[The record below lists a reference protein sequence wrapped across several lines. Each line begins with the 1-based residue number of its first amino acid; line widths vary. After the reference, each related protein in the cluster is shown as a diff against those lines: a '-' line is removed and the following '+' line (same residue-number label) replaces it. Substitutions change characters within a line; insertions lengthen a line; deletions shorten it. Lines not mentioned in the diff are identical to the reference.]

1 MYKRYVNFVIWVHMK
16 INLWRA
22 RRDLERILSMPVGAR
37 YLKMTSIGFTLI
49 SESQDREVYKS
60 SDGHLEITFVKE

>member
-1 MYKRYVNFVIWVHMK
+1 MGK
-16 INLWRA
+16 IMVWRA
-22 RRDLERILSMPVGAR
+22 AKDLERIRLMPFGAR

-49 SESQDREVYKS
+49 RESQDREVYKS